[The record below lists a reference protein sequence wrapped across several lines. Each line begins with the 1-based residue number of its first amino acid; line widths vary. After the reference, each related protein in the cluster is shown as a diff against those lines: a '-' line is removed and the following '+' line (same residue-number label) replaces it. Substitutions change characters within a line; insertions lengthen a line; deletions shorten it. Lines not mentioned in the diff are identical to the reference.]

1 MKDILYIKFD
11 QNMAV
16 YTVHV
21 LLGDV
26 AELECANQAIV
37 TRLKTVKLFTFQN
50 PQKGSHTCAARRVCS
65 LIEVVEKIHEVYP
78 NLEIQNLG
86 ESDFIVE
93 YSTKKEE
100 RDWILV
106 LKISLVCIITFFGS
120 AFSIMTFNN
129 DVSVTKLFGQL
140 YQLLT
145 GQESDGFTI
154 LELTYS
160 LGLTVGIV
168 AFFNHLG
175 GRRLTKDP
183 TPIEVEMR
191 LYENDVDTTLIRT
204 AERNGVHKKEQGRA
218 Q

>member
-11 QNMAV
+11 KNMAV
-16 YTVHV
+16 YTADV

-26 AELECANQAIV
+26 AELECSNQAIGN
-37 TRLKTVKLFTFQN
+37 RLKTIKLFTFQKI
-50 PQKGSHTCAARRVCS
+50 QKGSHVCAARRVCS
-65 LIEVVEKIHEVYP
+65 VIEVVEKIHEVYP
-78 NLEIQNLG
+78 GLEIQNLG

-93 YSTKKEE
+93 YSTKSK
-100 RDWILV
+100 DIPFILFGKV
-106 LKISLVCIITFFGS
+106 FLVCMITFLGS

-129 DVSVTKLFGQL
+129 DVSVTTLFAQL
-140 YQLLT
+140 YEYFT
-145 GQESDGFTI
+145 GQPSDGFTI

-168 AFFNHLG
+168 VFFNHLG

-204 AERNGVHKKEQGRA
+204 TERNGVHKKEHRRQ
-218 Q
+218 